1 MGRRTGRIGA
11 AVVVASCGFFQ
22 SAAWAFSV
30 TYDQQVTLGHR
41 VMRSKVMVADRR
53 ARSESTMEGVEHII
67 LKNDHDIYSYMPK
80 TGVAMRLPSLE
91 PSQGVVEHPEDY
103 LGYLNEHNAT
113 LIGSETVNGYACDVY
128 TFVDPTNRAGTTVW
142 VWKEKQFPVKLEQ
155 QTPEGTMLLELT
167 NIQLDAHVPD
177 RAFELPSG
185 VQLMDLNAGGMD
197 MGKMMEMMK

>member
-53 ARSESTMEGVEHII
+53 ARIESTMEGVEHII

-80 TGVAMRLPSLE
+80 TGVAMRP
-91 PSQGVVEHPEDY
+91 P
-103 LGYLNEHNAT
+103 AT
-113 LIGSETVNGYACDVY
+113 S
-128 TFVDPTNRAGTTVW
+128 AGCSPPARCGPW
-142 VWKEKQFPVKLEQ
+142 CIFPW
-155 QTPEGTMLLELT
+155 P
-167 NIQLDAHVPD
+167 
-177 RAFELPSG
+177 
-185 VQLMDLNAGGMD
+185 
-197 MGKMMEMMK
+197 